1 MFMKEKSS
9 KTPGCEV
16 ITVGTELLLG
26 QILDTNTTYLAKKLG
41 EIGVS
46 IRLRTA
52 VGDLLDEMIEVIKSA
67 ADRCDM
73 VIMTGGLGP
82 TLDDLS
88 REAVA
93 KAAGVSLEFRQD
105 LMDQIEKI
113 FRRAG
118 YKMSENNRR
127 QAYVPAGSQAIPNP
141 TGTAPGFICDVDQ
154 TPVICLPG
162 VPRELEYLTA
172 KEVIPWVQQR
182 FELYGRRLTYRVL
195 KTVGIGES
203 KVDALIGDLIKPGEN
218 PEVGLLASQGEIKIR
233 IAARATSENEI
244 DAIIS
249 PVAQEIRSR
258 LGNKIFGENGDTLEG
273 VVDSL
278 LSKSGMTLAT
288 METFSA
294 GIAAQRLYALPSIS
308 LVGSIVIPDKDY
320 LFRWFRQDN
329 MAKKSI
335 SALSFAQKLRERG
348 KAGLG
353 LAVLGF
359 PKRTGKGYSL
369 RGDAAVSGDGIEK
382 SYSWEMGGDLF
393 SLQQRGAV
401 MGLNTLRLAL
411 METIG
416 S

>member
-1 MFMKEKSS
+1 MKEKSS

-258 LGNKIFGENGDTLEG
+258 LGNKIFGENGYTLEG

-308 LVGSIVIPDKDY
+308 GNVPI
-320 LFRWFRQDN
+320 
-329 MAKKSI
+329 
-335 SALSFAQKLRERG
+335 
-348 KAGLG
+348 
-353 LAVLGF
+353 
-359 PKRTGKGYSL
+359 
-369 RGDAAVSGDGIEK
+369 
-382 SYSWEMGGDLF
+382 
-393 SLQQRGAV
+393 
-401 MGLNTLRLAL
+401 
-411 METIG
+411 
-416 S
+416 

>member
-1 MFMKEKSS
+1 
-9 KTPGCEV
+9 
-16 ITVGTELLLG
+16 
-26 QILDTNTTYLAKKLG
+26 
-41 EIGVS
+41 
-46 IRLRTA
+46 
-52 VGDLLDEMIEVIKSA
+52 MIEVIKSA

-105 LMDQIEKI
+105 LMDQIEQI

-182 FELYGRRLTYRVL
+182 FGLHGKRLTYRVL

-203 KVDALIGDLIKPGEN
+203 KVDTLIGDLIKPGEN

-233 IAARATSENEI
+233 IAVKATSENEI

-249 PVAQEIRSR
+249 PVAEEIKSR
-258 LGNKIFGENGDTLEG
+258 LGNKIF
-273 VVDSL
+273 
-278 LSKSGMTLAT
+278 
-288 METFSA
+288 
-294 GIAAQRLYALPSIS
+294 
-308 LVGSIVIPDKDY
+308 
-320 LFRWFRQDN
+320 
-329 MAKKSI
+329 
-335 SALSFAQKLRERG
+335 
-348 KAGLG
+348 
-353 LAVLGF
+353 
-359 PKRTGKGYSL
+359 
-369 RGDAAVSGDGIEK
+369 
-382 SYSWEMGGDLF
+382 
-393 SLQQRGAV
+393 
-401 MGLNTLRLAL
+401 
-411 METIG
+411 
-416 S
+416 